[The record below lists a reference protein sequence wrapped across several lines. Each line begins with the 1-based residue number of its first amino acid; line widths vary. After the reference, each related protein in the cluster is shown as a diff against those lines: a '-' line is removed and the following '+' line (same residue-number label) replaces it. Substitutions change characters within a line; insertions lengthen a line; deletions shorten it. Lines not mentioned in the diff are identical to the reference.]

1 VRYVTA
7 EQMRNVDE
15 LVIKEYHISLFQMM
29 ELAGSSLA
37 TLVKSLFQ
45 KPIKTH
51 KILILAGK
59 GNNGG
64 GGLVAARHLHNWG
77 YEASVVFS
85 NKTNLKPAMIHHKKT
100 LMKIG
105 VPMFFFDD
113 YPMNIFKE
121 TDLIL
126 DCLLGYNTVSD
137 PRPPINQLIKK
148 ANQSGK
154 SILSLDLPSGLNATT
169 GKPGNPCIRA
179 SYTLTLAL
187 PKTGLKTK
195 TGKEHVGELFLA
207 DIGLPPK
214 LYSELGLEVGHIF
227 EKERII
233 KISG

>member
-1 VRYVTA
+1 
-7 EQMRNVDE
+7 
-15 LVIKEYHISLFQMM
+15 
-29 ELAGSSLA
+29 
-37 TLVKSLFQ
+37 
-45 KPIKTH
+45 
-51 KILILAGK
+51 
-59 GNNGG
+59 
-64 GGLVAARHLHNWG
+64 
-77 YEASVVFS
+77 
-85 NKTNLKPAMIHHKKT
+85 
-100 LMKIG
+100 
-105 VPMFFFDD
+105 MFFFDD

-195 TGKEHVGELFLA
+195 TGKEPVGELFLA
-207 DIGLPPK
+207 DIGLPPE

-227 EKERII
+227 EKERILNKSSI
-233 KISG
+233 DV